1 VVAVAVL
8 FVREAMRLMIGLGSF
23 LLGVAGLFLY
33 FGLPF
38 LATAQVFVYV
48 GGVLRPHGVRRPWLV
63 HRQADDRPVLEYG
76 TTSVRRR
83 ALAVT
88 VTIVACLRSVVG
100 DALPTPGVYSGVLA
114 NELLGPKLLV
124 FEMAG
129 ALLLT
134 GLVAVLTY
142 PRGGGSLMA
151 ALMLC
156 ASLFGAGLY
165 VVMTRREIIGLL
177 TGVEMML
184 GAANVQLVMLGAAV
198 GGTGATIEA
207 AGLMV
212 LVVAAAEA
220 AGGTGSSSRPLQA
233 QRPEPHR

>member
-1 VVAVAVL
+1 MTLEVIAFTLAGLLAAGGAVAVL

-48 GGVLRPHGVRRPWLV
+48 GGVLVLMVFAVMVV
-63 HRQADDRPVLEYG
+63 HRQADDRPVME
-76 TTSVRRR
+76 VRHDVGAAAV

-114 NELLGPKLLV
+114 DELLGPKLLV

-134 GLVAVLTY
+134 GLVAVLTI
-142 PRGGGSLMA
+142 
-151 ALMLC
+151 
-156 ASLFGAGLY
+156 
-165 VVMTRREIIGLL
+165 REG
-177 TGVEMML
+177 ED
-184 GAANVQLVMLGAAV
+184 
-198 GGTGATIEA
+198 
-207 AGLMV
+207 
-212 LVVAAAEA
+212 
-220 AGGTGSSSRPLQA
+220 R
-233 QRPEPHR
+233 